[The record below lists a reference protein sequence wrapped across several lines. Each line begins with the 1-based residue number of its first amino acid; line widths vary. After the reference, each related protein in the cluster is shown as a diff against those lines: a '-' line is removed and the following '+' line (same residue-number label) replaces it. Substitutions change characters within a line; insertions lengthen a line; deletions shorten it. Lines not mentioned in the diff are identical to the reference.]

1 MRRCVHQFASLLG
14 LAALFLCSAHAP
26 ASAAHAQQSASN
38 QSIDGV
44 AARIEDDIITE
55 SELRELAA
63 FQVLVDGKSKPRLE
77 LIHELADQWI
87 ITSEAKAARYA
98 PPSAKDVDL
107 AVANFEKQFHSP
119 DEYRERCAKAGISDA
134 AVRRLLAEQLYLNRF
149 MDYRFRAAAQV
160 SDDAVE
166 AYYRDEFAPQLK
178 AQNQPVPPLDD
189 VDDTIREVLIQRTI
203 SERAQ
208 KWLDETRD
216 RLKLDIVSPDSA
228 APDSGPQAAQPS
240 PTSAPSGGPQ

>member
-1 MRRCVHQFASLLG
+1 MRRRAF
-14 LAALFLCSAHAP
+14 
-26 ASAAHAQQSASN
+26 QSASLFGLFALFVSRGPADSSVRSHSLVPSSARVEP
-38 QSIDGV
+38 QQQGIDGV

-77 LIHELADQWI
+77 LIRELADQWI

-98 PPSAKDVDL
+98 PPPPQDIDL
-107 AVANFEKQFHSP
+107 AVANFQKQFHSP
-119 DEYRERCAKAGISDA
+119 EEYRDRCAQAGISAA
-134 AVRRLLAEQLYLNRF
+134 AVRRLIAEQLYLTRF

-160 SDDAVE
+160 SDETVE
-166 AYYRDEFAPQLK
+166 AYYRDEFAPQLR

-216 RLKLDIVSPDSA
+216 RLKLDIVTQNPAVQPSQPSA
-228 APDSGPQAAQPS
+228 AP
-240 PTSAPSGGPQ
+240 GGPQ

>member
-1 MRRCVHQFASLLG
+1 MRRRAF
-14 LAALFLCSAHAP
+14 
-26 ASAAHAQQSASN
+26 QSASLFGLFALFVSRGPADSSVRSHSLVPPGARVEP
-38 QSIDGV
+38 QQQGIDGV

-77 LIHELADQWI
+77 LIRELADQWI

-98 PPSAKDVDL
+98 PPPPQDIDL
-107 AVANFEKQFHSP
+107 AVANFQKQFHSP
-119 DEYRERCAKAGISDA
+119 EEYRDRCAQAGISAA
-134 AVRRLLAEQLYLNRF
+134 AVRRLIAEQLYLTRF

-160 SDDAVE
+160 SDETVE
-166 AYYRDEFAPQLK
+166 AYYRDEFAPQLR

-216 RLKLDIVSPDSA
+216 RLKLDIVTQNPAVQPSQPSA
-228 APDSGPQAAQPS
+228 AP
-240 PTSAPSGGPQ
+240 GGPQ

>member
-1 MRRCVHQFASLLG
+1 VRRRAF
-14 LAALFLCSAHAP
+14 
-26 ASAAHAQQSASN
+26 QSASLFGLFALFVSRGPADSSVRSHSLVPSSARVEP
-38 QSIDGV
+38 QQQGIDGV

-77 LIHELADQWI
+77 LIRELADQWI

-98 PPSAKDVDL
+98 PPPPQDIDL
-107 AVANFEKQFHSP
+107 AVANFQKQFHSP
-119 DEYRERCAKAGISDA
+119 EEYRDRCAQAGISAA
-134 AVRRLLAEQLYLNRF
+134 AVRRLIAEQLYLTRF

-160 SDDAVE
+160 SDETVE
-166 AYYRDEFAPQLK
+166 AYYRDEFAPQLR

-216 RLKLDIVSPDSA
+216 RLKLDIVTQNPAVQPSQPSA
-228 APDSGPQAAQPS
+228 AP
-240 PTSAPSGGPQ
+240 GGPQ

>member
-1 MRRCVHQFASLLG
+1 VRRRAF
-14 LAALFLCSAHAP
+14 
-26 ASAAHAQQSASN
+26 QSASLFGLFALFVSRGPADSSVRSHSLVPSSARVEP
-38 QSIDGV
+38 QQQGIDGV

-77 LIHELADQWI
+77 LIRELADQWI

-98 PPSAKDVDL
+98 PPPPQDIDL
-107 AVANFEKQFHSP
+107 AVANFQKQFHSP
-119 DEYRERCAKAGISDA
+119 EEYRDRCAQAGISAA
-134 AVRRLLAEQLYLNRF
+134 AVRRLIAEQLYLTRF

-160 SDDAVE
+160 SDETVE
-166 AYYRDEFAPQLK
+166 AYYRDEFAPQLR

-208 KWLDETRD
+208 NWLDETRD
-216 RLKLDIVSPDSA
+216 RLKLDIVTQNPAVQPSQPSA
-228 APDSGPQAAQPS
+228 AP
-240 PTSAPSGGPQ
+240 GGPQ

>member
-1 MRRCVHQFASLLG
+1 MHRPAVHFASLFG
-14 LAALFLCSAHAP
+14 LVVLLVGAAQAR
-26 ASAAHAQQSASN
+26 ASVRSHSLVASRAIVEPQQ

-63 FQVLVDGKSKPRLE
+63 FQMLVDGKSKPRLD
-77 LIHELADQWI
+77 LIRELADQWI
-87 ITSEAKAARYA
+87 IASEAKAARYA
-98 PPSAKDVDL
+98 PPPPQDVDL

-119 DEYRERCAKAGISDA
+119 EEYRDRCAQAGISAA
-134 AVRRLLAEQLYLNRF
+134 AVRRLIAEELYLNRF

-160 SDDAVE
+160 SDEAVE

-189 VDDTIREVLIQRTI
+189 VDDNIREVLIQRTI

-216 RLKLDIVSPDSA
+216 RLKLDIVSQNP
-228 APDSGPQAAQPS
+228 APPAAQS
-240 PTSAPSGGPQ
+240 ATPTGGPQ

>member
-1 MRRCVHQFASLLG
+1 VRRRAF
-14 LAALFLCSAHAP
+14 
-26 ASAAHAQQSASN
+26 QSASLFGLFALFVSRAPADSSVRSHSLVPSSARVEP
-38 QSIDGV
+38 QQQGIDGV

-77 LIHELADQWI
+77 LIRELADQWI

-98 PPSAKDVDL
+98 PPPPQDIDL
-107 AVANFEKQFHSP
+107 AVANFQKQFHSP
-119 DEYRERCAKAGISDA
+119 EEYRDRCAQAGISAA
-134 AVRRLLAEQLYLNRF
+134 AVRRLIAEQLYLTRF

-160 SDDAVE
+160 SDETVE
-166 AYYRDEFAPQLK
+166 AYYRDEFAPQLR

-216 RLKLDIVSPDSA
+216 RLKLDIVTQNPAVQPSQPSA
-228 APDSGPQAAQPS
+228 AP
-240 PTSAPSGGPQ
+240 GGPQ